1 MKQRLVDRLG
11 FKRVLHVQ
19 TGKKIPVSPKIYNS
33 PERMMQLGYAP
44 IEEPQKPVSGGVQ
57 MASELPEEVGAVPTV
72 APTEVEDDDTPEVM
86 PDIPKRKRTRK
97 TKTVE

>member
-33 PERMMQLGYAP
+33 PERMMQLGYAIIDTP
-44 IEEPQKPVSGGVQ
+44 EAPEVKPMAKLQ
-57 MASELPEEVGAVPTV
+57 TASELPETP
-72 APTEVEDDDTPEVM
+72 PTEVEDDDTPEVM

-97 TKTVE
+97 NKTVE